1 MRILPS
7 RPIYCILY
15 AYTVHFANFACTFC
29 PRASSSGRDMWR
41 SLIALAAAGALPGL
55 AHTAVIRGMVVENQ
69 TGHPLARTVV
79 VASPVAGTP
88 GGAKSMRTDLYG
100 GFVFEDLPA
109 GAFLV
114 SAARKGFA
122 SVQYGQKQWKS
133 AGLPVILEANQRM
146 QLEIRL
152 PRLGAIAGRVVDE
165 NDVGMP
171 DHDVVVYRVA
181 KPPLLV
187 ARATIRRPRRISHR
201 QPGTRRVSGAHRD
214 PHVRRGRLSPHVST
228 ATFPPS
234 IKPTRSRLCSISKW
248 RISPSAPCPA
258 VSSNW
263 LVSRAC
269 RRCATA

>member
-1 MRILPS
+1 
-7 RPIYCILY
+7 
-15 AYTVHFANFACTFC
+15 
-29 PRASSSGRDMWR
+29 
-41 SLIALAAAGALPGL
+41 
-55 AHTAVIRGMVVENQ
+55 
-69 TGHPLARTVV
+69 
-79 VASPVAGTP
+79 
-88 GGAKSMRTDLYG
+88 MRTDLYG

-187 ARATIRRPRRISHR
+187 ARATTDDRGIYRIGSLEPGVVPGPHHHPR
-201 QPGTRRVSGAHRD
+201 
-214 PHVRRGRLSPHVST
+214 VRGGRLSAHVL
-228 ATFPPS
+228 PRRVHH
-234 IKPTRSRLCSISKW
+234 RS
-248 RISPSAPCPA
+248 SPLA
-258 VSSNW
+258 
-263 LVSRAC
+263 
-269 RRCATA
+269 